1 MSFISA
7 SGGSFRGR
15 RRKRGAVTVELTSL
29 IDIVFQLLIFFL
41 LTATFQDQSS
51 LEVNLTRAKN
61 QEKASQDK
69 AVVVSIDEQG
79 QFEIDFEKVVDERE
93 LELRLC
99 KEFESGRTTLHIR
112 ADRDSRHE
120 VLVHT
125 MDIAKACKFKKLG
138 ILHQN

>member
-1 MSFISA
+1 VSFI
-7 SGGSFRGR
+7 GGAGGRSFRGR
-15 RRKRGAVTVELTSL
+15 RRARGSATVELTSL

-61 QEKASQDK
+61 KEQASQDK
-69 AVVVSIDEQG
+69 AVVVSIDDEG
-79 QFEIDFEKVVDERE
+79 RFEVDHNIVDERE

-99 KEFESGRTTLHIR
+99 KEFEAGRTTLHIR

-120 VLVHT
+120 TLVHT